1 MTASVI
7 ADSIV
12 NLCGAIGLC
21 VAMIA
26 LYRRD
31 PKSPLTRRLLFM
43 LGVVAVLFLAR
54 GVAWWGGSV
63 WLDRL
68 SLIPAALVPLGAL
81 IVTEGMLRRDAA
93 RAGERVGGDGGS
105 PPRPRGG

>member
-21 VAMIA
+21 VAMVA
-26 LYRRD
+26 LWRRD

-43 LGVVAVLFLAR
+43 LGVSATLFSGARRRLVERKRLA
-54 GVAWWGGSV
+54 
-63 WLDRL
+63 
-68 SLIPAALVPLGAL
+68 
-81 IVTEGMLRRDAA
+81 
-93 RAGERVGGDGGS
+93 
-105 PPRPRGG
+105 

>member
-21 VAMIA
+21 VAIFA
-26 LYRRD
+26 LHRRD

-43 LGVVAVLFLAR
+43 LGVVAVLFFVR
-54 GVAWWGGSV
+54 GIAWWTGNVFLESA
-63 WLDRL
+63 D
-68 SLIPAALVPLGAL
+68 P
-81 IVTEGMLRRDAA
+81 
-93 RAGERVGGDGGS
+93 
-105 PPRPRGG
+105 

>member
-21 VAMIA
+21 VAMVA
-26 LYRRD
+26 LHRRD

-43 LGVVAVLFLAR
+43 LGVAVALFSVR
-54 GVAWWGGSV
+54 GVAWWSASA
-63 WLDRL
+63 WLDRI
-68 SLIPAALVPLGAL
+68 SLIPAALRNVLLA
-81 IVTEGMLRRDAA
+81 VD
-93 RAGERVGGDGGS
+93 
-105 PPRPRGG
+105 

>member
-7 ADSIV
+7 ANSIV

-21 VAMIA
+21 VAMVA

-43 LGVVAVLFLAR
+43 LGVVALLFLC
-54 GVAWWGGSV
+54 VASPGGAEAHG
-63 WLDRL
+63 LTGFR
-68 SLIPAALVPLGAL
+68 
-81 IVTEGMLRRDAA
+81 
-93 RAGERVGGDGGS
+93 
-105 PPRPRGG
+105 